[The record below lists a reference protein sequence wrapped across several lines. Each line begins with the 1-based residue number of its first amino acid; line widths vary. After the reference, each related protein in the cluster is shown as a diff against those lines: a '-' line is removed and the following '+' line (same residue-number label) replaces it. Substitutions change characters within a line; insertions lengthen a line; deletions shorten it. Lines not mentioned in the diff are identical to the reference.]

1 MKNRKE
7 KDEMKGG
14 KDDERI
20 LPLRPNTA
28 LLAQHRTTL
37 QCFSQPAPHI
47 YTLSYDHVGF
57 ECDLRCIY

>member
-7 KDEMKGG
+7 KDEMKDG

-20 LPLRPNTA
+20 LLFRPNTA

-37 QCFSQPAPHI
+37 QCSSQLALHI
-47 YTLSYDHVGF
+47 YIYIYIYIYI
-57 ECDLRCIY
+57 CIYTP

>member
-7 KDEMKGG
+7 KDEMKDG

-20 LPLRPNTA
+20 LLFRPNTA

-37 QCFSQPAPHI
+37 QCSSQLALHI
-47 YTLSYDHVGF
+47 Y
-57 ECDLRCIY
+57 IYTP